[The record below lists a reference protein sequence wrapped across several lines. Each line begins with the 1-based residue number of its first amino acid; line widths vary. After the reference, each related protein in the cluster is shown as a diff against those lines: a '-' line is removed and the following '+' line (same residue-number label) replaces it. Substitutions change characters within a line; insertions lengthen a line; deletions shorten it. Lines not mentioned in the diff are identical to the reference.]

1 MGKALVPLSII
12 SGFKYSGV
20 YPFNPEI
27 VLEKCLIVNPAVENS
42 TSVAHGSASSKPD
55 DDGDN
60 EDASSA
66 DEEGEVGDFTKEE
79 EAKFLK

>member
-1 MGKALVPLSII
+1 VPLSII
-12 SGFKYSGV
+12 SGFKYSV

-27 VLEKCLIVNPAVENS
+27 VVEKCTVVNPAVEDS
-42 TSVAHGSASSKPD
+42 SLVAYGSASSKPN

-66 DEEGEVGDFTKEE
+66 NEEGEIDDFTKE